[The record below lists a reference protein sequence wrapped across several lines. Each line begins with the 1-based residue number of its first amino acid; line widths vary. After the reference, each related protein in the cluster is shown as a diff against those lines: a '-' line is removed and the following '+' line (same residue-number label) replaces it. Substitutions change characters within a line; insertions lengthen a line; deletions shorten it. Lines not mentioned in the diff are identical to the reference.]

1 MKETL
6 STFESRKTTLES
18 KLVALNAQVEKK
30 IGFNKAKMADD
41 VEDQRKNFEKLARSN
56 VDNDVKDL
64 KQMGEYEYNF
74 D

>member
-1 MKETL
+1 
-6 STFESRKTTLES
+6 
-18 KLVALNAQVEKK
+18 
-30 IGFNKAKMADD
+30 MADD

>member
-41 VEDQRKNFEKLARSN
+41 VEDQRKNFEKLARSS